1 MPDFSIFN
9 ILVVFVLASGV
20 WYFFDAMRARELAT
34 SVVMEY
40 CKQSS
45 LQFLDGTVGLK
56 TVALSFEGGRPHL
69 KRRYEF
75 HYSESDHSRNIG
87 LVTINGI
94 EVENFILP
102 NKLYNTEPISESR
115 HGDSSLE
122 A

>member
-1 MPDFSIFN
+1 MSDITLFN
-9 ILVVFVLASGV
+9 ILMILVLAGGV

-34 SVVMEY
+34 SVVREY

-56 TVALSFEGGRPHL
+56 TVTLSLEGGRPHL

-75 HYSESDHSRNIG
+75 HYSESDHSRSIG

-94 EVENFILP
+94 DVENFILP
-102 NKLYNTEPISESR
+102 NKSSNSGPLPGSR
-115 HGDSSLE
+115 SGDSTLE

>member
-1 MPDFSIFN
+1 MSDYTLIN
-9 ILVVFVLASGV
+9 ISVVLLLAGGV

-34 SVVMEY
+34 SVVREY

-56 TVALSFEGGRPHL
+56 TVTLSSEGGKLHL

-75 HYSESDHSRNIG
+75 HYSELDHSRNIG

-94 EVENFILP
+94 EVEDLILP
-102 NKLYNTEPISESR
+102 NKLSDPESLSGPPN
-115 HGDSSLE
+115 GDSTLE

>member
-1 MPDFSIFN
+1 MSDFTLFN
-9 ILVVFVLASGV
+9 IVVVLVLAGGV

-34 SVVMEY
+34 SVVREY

-56 TVALSFEGGRPHL
+56 TVKLSLEGGRPHL

-75 HYSESDHSRNIG
+75 HYSESNHSRNIG
-87 LVTINGI
+87 LVTIDGI
-94 EVENFILP
+94 NVENFIIP
-102 NKLYNTEPISESR
+102 NKSSSSGSLPGSHS
-115 HGDSSLE
+115 GDSTLE

>member
-1 MPDFSIFN
+1 MSDFTLFN
-9 ILVVFVLASGV
+9 ILVVLVLAGGV

-34 SVVMEY
+34 SVVKEY

-56 TVALSFEGGRPHL
+56 TVALSLDGGKLHL

-102 NKLYNTEPISESR
+102 GKLSNPETLPGSTP
-115 HGDSSLE
+115 GDSTLE

>member
-1 MPDFSIFN
+1 MAEISLFN
-9 ILVVFVLASGV
+9 LVLIAVIASGI

-34 SVVMEY
+34 AVVREY

-56 TVALSFEGGRPHL
+56 TVTLSFEGGKLRL
-69 KRRYEF
+69 RRRYEF
-75 HYSESDHSRNIG
+75 HYSESDHSRSIG

-94 EVENFILP
+94 KVENFILP
-102 NKLYNTEPISESR
+102 KQILQPGNSTLK
-115 HGDSSLE
+115 